1 MAAVMNMRQ
10 TYTVKHIQKGLTLLN
25 HKVVQHAWR
34 KIWYNIQLN
43 MSGEMHMR
51 RRRDVKVR
59 CSAAYPTA
67 AEHINDGLFLGSSE
81 VMSLSNRLEDI
92 FE

>member
-1 MAAVMNMRQ
+1 MQQVD
-10 TYTVKHIQKGLTLLN
+10 I
-25 HKVVQHAWR
+25 
-34 KIWYNIQLN
+34 
-43 MSGEMHMR
+43 SGEMHMR

-92 FE
+92 CE